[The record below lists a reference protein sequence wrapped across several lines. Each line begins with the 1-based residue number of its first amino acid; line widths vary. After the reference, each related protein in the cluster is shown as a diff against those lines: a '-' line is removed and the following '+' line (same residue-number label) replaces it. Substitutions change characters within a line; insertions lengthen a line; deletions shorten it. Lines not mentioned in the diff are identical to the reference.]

1 MKDEQGNTETPEQ
14 RTHRLE
20 LEARTRQIAEVI
32 KGLMPPETAFV
43 LVTAERGQGGP
54 MSYCATLPRDQSAR
68 MLTELLDGWKYRD
81 GLNCEPTVQ
90 TATFLRERVKE
101 MEAIHPRMLLKHM
114 REAMESAES
123 MALGTAQGDEGSA
136 KEMVV
141 QVMSVVTMGLAL
153 LQSFNHYAHAKAQQ
167 GPAGGTPA

>member
-32 KGLMPPETAFV
+32 KGLMPPDTAFV
-43 LVTAERGQGGP
+43 LVTAERGQGGALAYLA
-54 MSYCATLPRDQSAR
+54 SVPRDNAVRLLS
-68 MLTELLDGWKYRD
+68 ELLDGWKYRD
-81 GLNCEPTVQ
+81 GLTCEPSVQ

-101 MEAIHPRMLLKHM
+101 MEAIHPRLLLKHM

-141 QVMSVVTMGLAL
+141 QVMSVATMGLAL
-153 LQSFNHYAHAKAQQ
+153 LQSFNHYAHAKA
-167 GPAGGTPA
+167 GGGAPA

>member
-14 RTHRLE
+14 TAHRLE
-20 LEARTRQIAEVI
+20 LEGRTRQIAEVI
-32 KGLMPPETAFV
+32 KGMMPPDTAFV
-43 LVTAERGQGGP
+43 LVSADRGQGGALA
-54 MSYCATLPRDQSAR
+54 YLANLPRDNAAR
-68 MLTELLDGWKYRD
+68 MLTELLDGWQYRD
-81 GLNCEPTVQ
+81 GLSAEPTVK

-101 MEAIHPRMLLKHM
+101 LEVVHPRMLLKHM

-141 QVMSVVTMGLAL
+141 QVMSVATMGLAL
-153 LQSFNHYAHAKAQQ
+153 LQSFNHYAHAKA
-167 GPAGGTPA
+167 GGGAPA